1 MKCPKCGNEVSQ
13 EEAFCGQCG
22 APKAPSANATEMVST
37 PPPLSGRLSSQF
49 SAGPFTSA
57 QPPHTFHP
65 GTQAPSRTN
74 MPPTS
79 SFLSQQ
85 NAAPNQQTGFYHDAT
100 EAMTAFPGTP
110 DQTYNTYPQQTGFPG
125 ASMPGNYPGTSQFN
139 PQTQQGFQ
147 TGNYPGQQMPPSQS
161 FPTGQNYGTFGG
173 GMPQPPARSSGG
185 SIVVIVCVCLVV
197 ALVVGIGAASLLIS
211 RNQGSTASTQLTAT
225 AATATAAAPSPT
237 ATVAATP
244 SATDATTP
252 TPTQAPSPTP
262 SPTLAVTPTVAPDA
276 NFTWCTDACHAYG
289 FQVEYPNGWAMGQ
302 AINAAGVQFVNP
314 AQGDQYAS
322 FKAPGPTTSSANDLV
337 AGDLQT
343 NFAAKTGYTA
353 PTANSSTTI
362 SGETWVT
369 AVAYYQSAAQQKERV
384 EVIATVHQGKAYVIE
399 LQAPDSQFDAVN
411 GQFFNPM
418 LSRYQ
423 FV

>member
-22 APKAPSANATEMVST
+22 APKTPPANATEMVGT
-37 PPPLSGRLSSQF
+37 PPPSGRLGSQYP
-49 SAGPFTSA
+49 AGPFTSA

-74 MPPTS
+74 IPPSS
-79 SFLSQQ
+79 SFISQQ

-110 DQTYNTYPQQTGFPG
+110 DQTYNTAYPQQSGFPG
-125 ASMPGNYPGTSQFN
+125 ASMPGNYPGSSQFN
-139 PQTQQGFQ
+139 PQTQQAFQ
-147 TGNYPGQQMPPSQS
+147 TGNYPGQQIPPSQS
-161 FPTGQNYGTFGG
+161 FPTGQNYDYGTFGG

-197 ALVVGIGAASLLIS
+197 ALVVGIGAASFFMT
-211 RNQGSTASTQLTAT
+211 RNQAPASTQPTAT
-225 AATATAAAPSPT
+225 TTAAPSPT
-237 ATVAATP
+237 ASVEATP
-244 SATDATTP
+244 SPTEAA

-262 SPTLAVTPTVAPDA
+262 SPTLAVTPTAVPDA

-302 AINAAGVQFVNP
+302 AVNAAGVQFVNP

-343 NFAAKTGYTA
+343 NFASKPGYTA
-353 PTANSSTTI
+353 PTATSATTI

-369 AVAYYQSAAQQKERV
+369 AIAYYLSDAQQKERV

-423 FV
+423 FL